1 VDQTVTNQEVAVRAI
16 KLKAPGGLNN
26 LGLVEIQ
33 ETEPQYGEIRVRN
46 HASSLN
52 FHDYVVAIGLLPV
65 DDGRIPMSDGAGVVE
80 AVGPGV
86 TEFAPGDKVMSC
98 FFPHWADGRADNPG
112 KLGGV
117 PGDNVDGFAAETVTM
132 LASAFTRMPDDYTFA
147 EAATLPCAAATA
159 WRALM
164 VEARV
169 KSGDTIL
176 VQGSGG
182 VSVFALQF
190 AKAAGC
196 HVIATSSSDAKLEK
210 LAALGADQLINYREF
225 ESWGDRTLEITGG
238 KGVNVIIEVG
248 GSGTLPQSVRA
259 IAMGGHISMIGV
271 LTGIQGEVP
280 TAELFQK
287 NAVISGITVG
297 SRANQQDMVQAINTT
312 GIRPVIDR
320 SFGLEEL
327 AEAFQLQESQ
337 QHFGK
342 ICLSF

>member
-1 VDQTVTNQEVAVRAI
+1 MRAI
-16 KLKAPGGLNN
+16 RLSNPASLDN
-26 LGLVEIQ
+26 LHLVEI
-33 ETEPQYGEIRVRN
+33 EPTEPQCGEIRVRN

-52 FHDYVVAIGLLPV
+52 FHDYAVAVGILPV
-65 DDGRIPMSDGAGVVE
+65 DDGRIPMSDGAGIVE

-98 FFPHWADGRADNPG
+98 FFPGWADGRADDTA

-132 LASAFTRMPDDYTFA
+132 ASSAFTLIPNAYSF
-147 EAATLPCAAATA
+147 EQAATLPCAALTA

-164 VEARV
+164 VEA
-169 KSGDTIL
+169 KIQAGDTVL

-196 HVIATSSSDAKLEK
+196 HVIATSSSDEKLEK
-210 LAALGADQLINYREF
+210 LSALGADQLINYRQTEA
-225 ESWGDRTLEITGG
+225 WGDKVLEITDGRG
-238 KGVNVIIEVG
+238 ANVVVEVG
-248 GSGTLPQSVRA
+248 GSGTLPQSIRA
-259 IAMGGHISMIGV
+259 VALDGHISLIGV
-271 LTGIQGEVP
+271 LTGIAGEVP
-280 TAELFQK
+280 TAEFFRK

-297 SRANQQDMVQAINTT
+297 SRAHQMDMVRAINVN
-312 GIRPVIDR
+312 GIKPVIDR

-327 AEAFQLQESQ
+327 ADAFRLQESQ
-337 QHFGK
+337 GHFGK
-342 ICLSF
+342 ICLGF

>member
-1 VDQTVTNQEVAVRAI
+1 MRAI
-16 KLKAPGGLNN
+16 KLSKPGGLDN
-26 LGLVEIQ
+26 LKLANIEAV
-33 ETEPQYGEIRVRN
+33 EPQCGEIRIRN

-52 FHDYVVAIGLLPV
+52 FHDYVVALGLLAV
-65 DDGRIPMSDGAGVVE
+65 DDGRIPMSDGAGIVE
-80 AVGPGV
+80 AVGAGV
-86 TEFAPGDKVMSC
+86 TEFQAGDKVMSC
-98 FFPHWADGRADNPG
+98 FFPHWADGRADSLA
-112 KLGGV
+112 KVGGV

-132 LASAFTRMPDDYTFA
+132 PSSAFTLMPANYSF
-147 EAATLPCAAATA
+147 EQAATLPCAAATA

-169 KSGDTIL
+169 KPGDTVL

-210 LAALGADQLINYREF
+210 LKALGADELINYRQF
-225 ESWGDRTLEITGG
+225 EKWGDKVLEITAGR
-238 KGVNVIIEVG
+238 GVDVIVEVG

-271 LTGIQGEVP
+271 LTGVQGEVP

-297 SRANQQDMVQAINTT
+297 SRASQQDMVKAININ
-312 GIRPVIDR
+312 GIKPVIDR

-327 AEAFQLQESQ
+327 ADAFRLQESQ

-342 ICLSF
+342 ICLNF

>member
-1 VDQTVTNQEVAVRAI
+1 VRAI
-16 KLKAPGGLNN
+16 KLKKPGGLDN
-26 LGLVEIQ
+26 LELVNIT

-46 HASSLN
+46 QASSLN

-65 DDGRIPMSDGAGVVE
+65 DDGRIPMSDGAGTVE

-86 TEFAPGDKVMSC
+86 TEFKPGDRVMSC
-98 FFPHWADGRADNPG
+98 FFPHWGDGRANDVA

-132 LASAFTRMPDDYTFA
+132 AASAFTLMPTDYSYT
-147 EAATLPCAAATA
+147 EAATLPCAALTA

-169 KSGDTIL
+169 KSGDTVL

-196 HVIATSSSDAKLEK
+196 RVIATSSSDAKLEK
-210 LAALGADQLINYREF
+210 LAALGADELINYRTIEA
-225 ESWGDRTLEITGG
+225 WGDRALEITGG
-238 KGVNVIIEVG
+238 KGADVIVEVG

-259 IAMGGHISMIGV
+259 VAFGGHISMIGV

-287 NAVISGITVG
+287 NAAISGITVG
-297 SRANQQDMVQAINTT
+297 SRASQQDMVKAINAT
-312 GIRPVIDR
+312 GIRPVIDKT
-320 SFGLEEL
+320 FALEEL
-327 AEAFQLQESQ
+327 AEAFRLQESQ

>member
-1 VDQTVTNQEVAVRAI
+1 MRAI
-16 KLKAPGGLNN
+16 KLKKPGGLDN
-26 LGLVEIQ
+26 LELVEI
-33 ETEPQYGEIRVRN
+33 EAVEPQWGEIRVRN

-65 DDGRIPMSDGAGVVE
+65 DDGRIPMSDGAGIVE
-80 AVGPGV
+80 AIGPGV
-86 TEFAPGDKVMSC
+86 TGLQPGDRVMSC
-98 FFPHWADGRADNPG
+98 FFPHWADGRADDAA
-112 KLGGV
+112 KLGDV
-117 PGDNVDGFAAETVTM
+117 PGDQVDGFAAETVTM
-132 LASAFTRMPDDYTFA
+132 PAAAFTRMPDNYSF
-147 EAATLPCAAATA
+147 EQAATLPCAAATA

-169 KSGDTIL
+169 KPGDTVL

-182 VSVFALQF
+182 VSIFALQF

-196 HVIATSSSDAKLEK
+196 NVIATSSSGAKLER
-210 LAALGADQLINYREF
+210 LGELGAAQLINYREV
-225 ESWGDRTLEITGG
+225 ENWGDKALEITGG
-238 KGVNVIIEVG
+238 RGVDVVVEVG

-259 IAMGGHISMIGV
+259 VAMGGHISMIGV

-297 SRANQQDMVQAINTT
+297 SRSNQADMVKAINAN
-312 GIRPVIDR
+312 GIAPVIDR

-327 AEAFQLQESQ
+327 AEAFRLQESQ
-337 QHFGK
+337 GHFGK
-342 ICLSF
+342 ICLGF

>member
-1 VDQTVTNQEVAVRAI
+1 MRAI
-16 KLKAPGGLNN
+16 KLTKPGGLDN
-26 LGLVEIQ
+26 LKLAEI
-33 ETEPQYGEIRVRN
+33 EVVEPQCGEIRIRN
-46 HASSLN
+46 YASSLN
-52 FHDYVVAIGLLPV
+52 FHDYVVALGLLAV
-65 DDGRIPMSDGAGVVE
+65 DDGRIPMSDGAGIVE
-80 AVGPGV
+80 AVGAGV
-86 TEFAPGDKVMSC
+86 TEFQPGDKVMSC
-98 FFPHWADGRADNPG
+98 FFPHWADGRADSLA

-132 LASAFTRMPDDYTFA
+132 ASSAFTLMPADYTF
-147 EAATLPCAAATA
+147 EQAATLPCAAATA

-169 KSGDTIL
+169 KSGDTVL

-210 LAALGADQLINYREF
+210 LQALGADELINYRQF
-225 ESWGDRTLEITGG
+225 EKWGDKVLETTAGR
-238 KGVNVIIEVG
+238 GVDVIVEVG

-271 LTGIQGEVP
+271 LTGVQGEVP

-287 NAVISGITVG
+287 NAMISGITVG
-297 SRANQQDMVQAINTT
+297 SRASQQDMIKAININ
-312 GIRPVIDR
+312 GIKPVIDR

-327 AEAFQLQESQ
+327 ADAFRLQESQ

-342 ICLSF
+342 ICLNF

>member
-1 VDQTVTNQEVAVRAI
+1 MRAI
-16 KLKAPGGLNN
+16 KLKNPGGLDN
-26 LGLVEIQ
+26 LQLAEI
-33 ETEPQYGEIRVRN
+33 EPAEPQCGEIRVRN

-52 FHDYVVAIGLLPV
+52 FHDYVVAVGLLPV
-65 DDGRIPMSDGAGVVE
+65 DDGRIPMSDGAGIVE

-86 TEFAPGDKVMSC
+86 SEFAPGDKVMSC
-98 FFPHWADGRADNPG
+98 FFPHWADGRADDAA

-132 LASAFTRMPDDYTFA
+132 NASGFTRIPKAYSF
-147 EAATLPCAAATA
+147 EQAATLPCAALTA

-164 VEARV
+164 VEAKV
-169 KSGDTIL
+169 KAGETVL

-196 HVIATSSSDAKLEK
+196 QVIATSSSDEKLEK
-210 LAALGADQLINYREF
+210 LKALGADQLINYRET
-225 ESWGDRTLEITGG
+225 EAWGDKVVEITGG
-238 KGVNVIIEVG
+238 AGVNLVVEVG
-248 GSGTLPQSVRA
+248 GSGTMPQSVRA
-259 IAMGGHISMIGV
+259 VGFGGHISAIGV
-271 LTGIQGEVP
+271 LTGFQGEVP

-297 SRANQQDMVQAINTT
+297 SRAHQVDMVKAIDAN
-312 GIRPVIDR
+312 GIVPVIDR

-327 AEAFQLQESQ
+327 ADAFRLQESQ
-337 QHFGK
+337 GHFGK
-342 ICLSF
+342 ICLNF

>member
-1 VDQTVTNQEVAVRAI
+1 MRAI
-16 KLKAPGGLNN
+16 KLANPGGLDK
-26 LGLVEIQ
+26 LELVEI
-33 ETEPQYGEIRVRN
+33 EPVEPQRGEIRIRN

-52 FHDYVVAIGLLPV
+52 FHDYVVVIGLLPV
-65 DDGRIPMSDGAGVVE
+65 DDGRIPMSDGAGTVE

-86 TEFAPGDKVMSC
+86 TQFKPGDRVMSC
-98 FFPHWADGRADNPG
+98 FFPNWSDGRADNPE

-132 LASAFTRMPDDYTFA
+132 SASAFTTMPDNYSFE

-164 VEARV
+164 VEAKV
-169 KSGDTIL
+169 KPGDTVL

-196 HVIATSSSDAKLEK
+196 NVIATSSSDDKLKILKE
-210 LAALGADQLINYREF
+210 LGADTLINYREF
-225 ESWGDRTLEITGG
+225 EKWGDRVLEVTGG
-238 KGVNVIIEVG
+238 RGVDVIVEVG
-248 GSGTLPQSVRA
+248 GSGTLAQSVRA

-271 LTGIQGEVP
+271 LTGVQGEVP

-297 SRANQQDMVQAINTT
+297 SRAHQEDMVKAINAS
-312 GIRPVIDR
+312 GIKPVIDR
-320 SFGLEEL
+320 SFGLEDL
-327 AEAFQLQESQ
+327 AEAFKLQESQ
-337 QHFGK
+337 QHLGK